1 MTHLEFEPLAGTP
14 AAVATCEGDRLLL
27 VSDYHAGIEAGLRHE
42 RGVEVP
48 SRAQNRRE
56 QLLSL
61 LRRTAPDRLVIC
73 GDLMHAIA
81 NPGGAERGEL
91 EVLFESIAESAPALT
106 VTLIKGNHDGAI
118 EPWLEDTGLEISV
131 VSGAGIRLG
140 SLGLCHG
147 HRWPR
152 RAVLEADLV
161 CLGHEHPSVRLED
174 DVGGRRVERVW
185 MRGRLAPEP
194 FRERPE
200 YEGLEWVT
208 GAEPAPQ
215 LVVMPAF
222 NDLSGGTWINVP
234 GQGFLAPFFPA
245 GIAEADA
252 YLLDGTR
259 LGPYQSL

>member
-1 MTHLEFEPLAGTP
+1 MALEFEPLVGTP
-14 AAVATCEGDRLLL
+14 AAVATCGGDRLLV
-27 VSDYHAGIEAGLRHE
+27 VSDYHAGIEAGLRRE

-61 LRRTAPDRLVIC
+61 LERTAPDRLVIC
-73 GDLMHAIA
+73 GDFMHAIA
-81 NPGGAERGEL
+81 DPGGAERGEL
-91 EVLFESIAESAPALT
+91 EVLCESVAERRPELT
-106 VTLIKGNHDGAI
+106 VTLVKGNHDGAI
-118 EPWLEDTGLEISV
+118 ESWLEETALEITV
-131 VSGAGIRLG
+131 VPGDGIRCG
-140 SLGLCHG
+140 PLGLCHG
-147 HRWPR
+147 HRWPT

-161 CLGHEHPSVRLED
+161 CLGHEHPSVKLED
-174 DVGGRRVERVW
+174 EVGGRRVERVW

-194 FRERPE
+194 FRGRPE
-200 YEGLEWVT
+200 YEGLEWLT
-208 GAEPAPQ
+208 GVEPAPQ

-222 NDLSGGTWINVP
+222 NDLSGGTWVNVP
-234 GQGFLAPFFPA
+234 GQNFLAPFFPA